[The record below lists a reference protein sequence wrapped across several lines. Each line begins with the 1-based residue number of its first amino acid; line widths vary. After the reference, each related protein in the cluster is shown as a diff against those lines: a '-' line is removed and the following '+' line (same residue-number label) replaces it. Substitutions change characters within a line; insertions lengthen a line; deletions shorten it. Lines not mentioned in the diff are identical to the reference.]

1 MAEESGQDFP
11 DKEKRQDR
19 TCPLHPLERRVRDFI
34 REEGLLDPDH
44 RLILAAVSGGADS
57 VALLRILSALRE
69 EENLTL
75 YAVHVEHGIRG
86 EESRQDQAFVERLC
100 QALSVPLKV
109 FSVDAPAYAKEK
121 KKSLEEAARELR
133 YQAFYEAERD
143 LPAQGRI
150 AVAHHRDDNAETVLL
165 QMIRGTGWRGLCGL
179 KPLSDRIIRPLL
191 CTSRREIEAYLKD
204 LNQPYRTDRT
214 NLDTSIPR
222 NRIRREVMPLL
233 SSINEQAALHISQTA
248 EVMRRMSRDREEEI
262 RRMEETIEYRKER
275 KGDRSGLFPSEIPL
289 ADQAEVPPLFRKR
302 LSALDRDSQ
311 RQEVLLLW
319 YRTYMKGSGK
329 DVGRSHILKTLELSE
344 EKGNHSWLLPHG
356 YCLRVEGSLI
366 YLWKS
371 RDRSIFL
378 HEKGRP
384 LLASGENLLLPH
396 LSAGEKR
403 DFSLAGGRLEISL
416 TERKKGPVEPV
427 FKMASAYTNY
437 LDYDMISDNLR
448 IRGRMPGDRIALS
461 ASGGH
466 RKLKDFFMDQKI
478 PREER
483 DRIPLL
489 CSGSDVLLVMG
500 FRLASDVWIR
510 EDTRL
515 VLRIS
520 WREADS

>member
-1 MAEESGQDFP
+1 MMTEESSQDFP
-11 DKEKRQDR
+11 DRNQRQR
-19 TCPLHPLERRVRDFI
+19 GSLHPLEERVRNFI

-44 RLILAAVSGGADS
+44 RLVLAAVSGGADS
-57 VALLRILSALRE
+57 IALLRILSALRQVE
-69 EENLTL
+69 DLNL

-109 FSVDAPAYAKEK
+109 FRVDAPAYAKNQ

-133 YQAFYEAERD
+133 YQAFYQAEEE
-143 LPAQGRI
+143 LPGQGRI

-191 CTSRREIEAYLKD
+191 CVDRREIEAYLKD
-204 LNQPYRTDRT
+204 LNQSYRTDRT

-233 SSINEQAALHISQTA
+233 CSINEKASLHISQTA

-262 RRMEETIEYRKER
+262 RRMEEAIEYRKER
-275 KGDRSGLFPSEIPL
+275 KEDRKELFPSEISL

-302 LSALDRDSQ
+302 LSALDQDSQ
-311 RQEVLLLW
+311 KQEVLLLW
-319 YRTYMKGSGK
+319 YRTYIKGSGK

-356 YCLRVEGSLI
+356 YCLQTEGSLI

-378 HEKGRP
+378 REKGRP
-384 LLASGENLLLPH
+384 FLSSGESLSLPA
-396 LSAGEKR
+396 LAAGEKKE
-403 DFSLAGGRLEISL
+403 FSLAGGRLEISL
-416 TERKKGPVEPV
+416 TEREKGPVESV
-427 FKMASAYTNY
+427 FKKASAYTNY
-437 LDYDMISDNLR
+437 LDYDMIGDNLR
-448 IRGRMPGDRIALS
+448 IRGRMPGDRIAVS

-510 EDTRL
+510 EDTKL